1 MPSPP
6 IALVAKKDSRALILS
21 MRSVADV
28 VGYCALYEFEDII
41 ADLTASDLGKVED
54 FDGIELSR
62 KVYRAAR
69 ILSGSPR
76 LVEFARPKRSL
87 RLSKTYDLFLPVF
100 NHPHE
105 LYALSAIRDWR
116 DRCRIAACYLCE
128 AWDTRLPVYLIELLK
143 NFDHVFVGVHG
154 SVDAVAKI
162 CGRPCT
168 YLPMGVDALAFCPY
182 PNPPFR
188 SIDVC
193 GIGRRSPVTHQAL
206 LDFAQKQSL
215 FYYYDTT
222 QTTSGRGA
230 AKAVSFRVTNHRE
243 HRMLFANLLKRSR
256 YFIANRAWADQ
267 PNVTRGRGEIA
278 ARFYEGAA
286 SGAIMLG
293 DPPDGDDF
301 RRQFGWTDSVVRTPF
316 HAPQIADVITE
327 LDADPARSAGIRRD
341 SIVNAL
347 HLLDWAY
354 RLRTVLETVGLPP
367 TDRLLAR
374 EATLR
379 ALATDV
385 LRSSS

>member
-1 MPSPP
+1 
-6 IALVAKKDSRALILS
+6 
-21 MRSVADV
+21 
-28 VGYCALYEFEDII
+28 
-41 ADLTASDLGKVED
+41 
-54 FDGIELSR
+54 
-62 KVYRAAR
+62 
-69 ILSGSPR
+69 
-76 LVEFARPKRSL
+76 
-87 RLSKTYDLFLPVF
+87 
-100 NHPHE
+100 
-105 LYALSAIRDWR
+105 
-116 DRCRIAACYLCE
+116 
-128 AWDTRLPVYLIELLK
+128 VYLIELLK

-206 LDFAQKQSL
+206 LDFAQKTSL

-222 QTTSGRGA
+222 QTTSGRGV
-230 AKAVSFRVTNHRE
+230 AKAVSFRVTNYRE

-301 RRQFGWTDSVVRTPF
+301 RRQFGWTDSVVPTPF

-327 LDADPARSAGIRRD
+327 LDADPARSARIRRD

-347 HLLDWAY
+347 HLHDWAY

-379 ALATDV
+379 ALAADV
-385 LRSSS
+385 LRSPEGALT